1 MKLIYPNNITSV
13 SADTE
18 NPNFPAD
25 NVLTDHVGEKWKATS
40 THATLSCYASSGDT
54 IAIFGSNARTI
65 TAIKGPRISLTWD
78 TGDTET
84 LSWVTTDTETLSWAT
99 YASGGSI
106 TIESDTLLSGS
117 RFAWAEYT
125 ADEHAHFIELEFDNY
140 GGDVI
145 EVGAVFVGDR
155 KYFAGIQNLQEN
167 LIDYSI
173 VFEST
178 TKGVVYIDKDDDD
191 VVRRFVG
198 QVRLQRTSTTD
209 DDYYDFRDL
218 VIRSGRKPIATM
230 VTDISGTEWIVLAR
244 LSADLIQTTHDYPK
258 YSLVKF
264 SITEVK

>member
-1 MKLIYPNNITSV
+1 MKLVYPNNITSV

-25 NVLTDHVGEKWKATS
+25 NVLTGHVGEKWKATS
-40 THATLSCYASSGDT
+40 THATLSCYVTSGDT

-65 TAIKGPRISLTWD
+65 QAIKEPRISLTWD
-78 TGDTET
+78 MGDTET
-84 LSWVTTDTETLSWAT
+84 LTWVTTDTETLSWAT
-99 YASGGSI
+99 YASGGMVS
-106 TIESDTLLSGS
+106 IESDTLLSGS

-125 ADEHAHFIELEFDNY
+125 ADEHAHFIDLEFDNY
-140 GGDVI
+140 GGDVV

-155 KYFAGIQNLQEN
+155 KYFAGVHNVQEN
-167 LIDYSI
+167 LIDYST
-173 VFEST
+173 VYESG
-178 TKGVVYIDKDDDD
+178 TKGVIYVDKDDDD

-198 QVRLQRTSTTD
+198 QVRLSRSITSE

-218 VIRSGRKPIATM
+218 VVASGRKPIAIKL
-230 VTDISGTEWIVLAR
+230 TDLSGTEWIVLAR